1 MAQTINST
9 GTKMT
14 HDEMERSINFIL
26 DSQATLTAK
35 ADQLTENQTRL
46 TADVAEMK
54 IQAEQDRALVR
65 EMFREMAQRAEAD
78 RQMAREMFQ
87 DLTQNAEADRR
98 MVREMIRDLKDVIY
112 RVDDKAAEALKLARK
127 NNPHAEEPI

>member
-1 MAQTINST
+1 
-9 GTKMT
+9 MT
-14 HDEMERSINFIL
+14 HDEMERSINFLL

-35 ADQLTENQTRL
+35 VGQLTENQAKL

-54 IQAEQDRALVR
+54 VQAELDRALVR

-78 RQMAREMFQ
+78 RRMAREMFQ

-112 RVDDKAAEALKLARK
+112 RVDDKADEALKLARK
-127 NNPHAEEPI
+127 NNPPDEESM